1 LMDMFVIDMRS
12 YRGPNSANLQETE
25 NQDSAFIGRPQI
37 AWLLNGLKK
46 SKATWKVI
54 AADMPIGLQVPDG
67 KTQDGLDKWEAI
79 ANGDQGAPKGREIEI
94 ARLLREIKKANIH
107 NIVWLTADVHYTA
120 AHFYDPNKAK
130 FNDFNPFWEF
140 VSGPLN
146 AGAFGPNL
154 TDSTFG
160 LQVIY
165 QKAPNEQNAAP
176 SSGMQFFGQ
185 VDIDAKS
192 HALTVTLK
200 DLYGASL
207 YSKTL
212 QPKIT

>member
-1 LMDMFVIDMRS
+1 M
-12 YRGPNSANLQETE
+12 
-25 NQDSAFIGRPQI
+25 
-37 AWLLNGLKK
+37 
-46 SKATWKVI
+46 
-54 AADMPIGLQVPDG
+54 
-67 KTQDGLDKWEAI
+67 
-79 ANGDQGAPKGREIEI
+79 
-94 ARLLREIKKANIH
+94 
-107 NIVWLTADVHYTA
+107 
-120 AHFYDPNKAK
+120 
-130 FNDFNPFWEF
+130 
-140 VSGPLN
+140 N

-192 HALTVTLK
+192 HALTVMLK